1 MCGGRE
7 RHQKTHEPKSSC
19 LATGIA
25 CLGGRSAP
33 TKEHRWQGARGSV
46 CLQHAES
53 AFDGYNRGGAFFPR
67 RKARRTHAPPCT
79 SSTIAQVTTSKH
91 RNVKRQFTIT
101 HAGERWIDSGGDSW
115 AELSALKI

>member
-7 RHQKTHEPKSSC
+7 RHQRTHKPTSFC

-33 TKEHRWQGARGSV
+33 TKEYHQWQDSRDSI

-53 AFDGYNRGGAFFPR
+53 AFDGFNREGAVL
-67 RKARRTHAPPCT
+67 
-79 SSTIAQVTTSKH
+79 I
-91 RNVKRQFTIT
+91 
-101 HAGERWIDSGGDSW
+101 
-115 AELSALKI
+115 